1 MKKDLIEWVLLILL
15 IILMYF
21 KFITFAEYI
30 IIYLIAMGLEY
41 ILKELQK
48 IRKLLENL
56 NKPPFHINCRH
67 SISPYF
73 NEEGEK
79 ERGVT

>member
-15 IILMYF
+15 VILMCF

-56 NKPPFHINCRH
+56 NAPPFHINCRH
-67 SISPYF
+67 SINPYF

-79 ERGVT
+79 ERGAT